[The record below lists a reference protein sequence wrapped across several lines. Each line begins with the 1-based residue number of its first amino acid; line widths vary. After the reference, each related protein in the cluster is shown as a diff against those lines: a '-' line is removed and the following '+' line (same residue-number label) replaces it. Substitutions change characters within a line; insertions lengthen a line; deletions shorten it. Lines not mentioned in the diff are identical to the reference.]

1 MPIWGIIY
9 RVAGHIG
16 GILVG
21 SEGCVCFLCRY
32 NPIVV
37 NKKGSMHTLRH
48 IDPNIGRTFTIT
60 LATCP
65 TFGGGS
71 ISRYLFFKKNIV
83 YSLRID
89 KGYIEEKRDQKRI

>member
-1 MPIWGIIY
+1 
-9 RVAGHIG
+9 
-16 GILVG
+16 
-21 SEGCVCFLCRY
+21 
-32 NPIVV
+32 
-37 NKKGSMHTLRH
+37 MHTLRH

-89 KGYIEEKRDQKRI
+89 KGYIEEKRKGSKENMIFYDPSPEGRKLYFLSCQT